1 MPLVS
6 FYTAENIW
14 NREAFWF
21 FSGGIERNTWHEKKA
36 RSTTEKMYIYS
47 IISWTWYFVNYSNL
61 IFSTAKR
68 RISIQWFIE
77 DKLSKIIY
85 TRSSYKDEI
94 FYVEILSDEMRRSK
108 RNDNMKLHGS
118 RLPKNQSD
126 LQNKKNTSIWFPWNQ
141 LATFYI
147 NMERLIEKA
156 R

>member
-1 MPLVS
+1 
-6 FYTAENIW
+6 
-14 NREAFWF
+14 
-21 FSGGIERNTWHEKKA
+21 
-36 RSTTEKMYIYS
+36 MYIYS